1 MKKSVTPVRERA
13 STLGMSL
20 FATDSAYFQFRNS
33 LATSARVRNIGLAV
47 RNLKV
52 VIAVGVK
59 PSFNNT
65 LTTTKELPQIVI
77 NKNIRKAWKGRIARS
92 GTDKDLLYC

>member
-1 MKKSVTPVRERA
+1 MKKNVTPVRART

-20 FATDSAYFQFRNS
+20 FATDSAYFLFRTL
-33 LATSARVRNIGLAV
+33 LATSTARNIGLAV

-52 VIAVGVK
+52 AIAVGVK
-59 PSFNNT
+59 PSSNNT

-92 GTDKDLLYC
+92 GIGKDFLYC

>member
-1 MKKSVTPVRERA
+1 MKKNVTPVRART

-20 FATDSAYFQFRNS
+20 FATDSAYFLFRTL
-33 LATSARVRNIGLAV
+33 LATSTARNIGLAV

-52 VIAVGVK
+52 AIAVGVK

-92 GTDKDLLYC
+92 GMSKDFLYC